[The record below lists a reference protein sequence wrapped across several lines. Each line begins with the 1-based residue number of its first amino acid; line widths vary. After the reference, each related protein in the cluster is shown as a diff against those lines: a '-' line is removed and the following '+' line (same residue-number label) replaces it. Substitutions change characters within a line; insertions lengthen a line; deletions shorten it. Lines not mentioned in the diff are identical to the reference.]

1 MLAELTADVLLDFT
15 GEDGEPLVAL
25 EYIQRAAER
34 ALPVVASDLDVPY
47 RLEGEDISPYMPGEH
62 REAWL
67 IRTKILVCHLLRA
80 QAAQRVDFSS
90 GDKRMSRASEAGSF
104 ASLEKD
110 LVDEY
115 AALVKDLNPPAD
127 ETLIKLEAQPL
138 IYRIGSRRPERD

>member
-1 MLAELTADVLLDFT
+1 MLAELAADVLLDFT
-15 GEDGEPLVAL
+15 GEDGEPLAAL
-25 EYIQRAAER
+25 EYIRRAAER
-34 ALPVVASDLDVPY
+34 ALPVVATDLAVPY
-47 RLEGEDISPYMPGEH
+47 RLEGEEISPSMPGEH

-67 IRTKILVCHLLRA
+67 IRTKVLVCHLLRA

-110 LVDEY
+110 LVEEY
-115 AALVKDLNPPAD
+115 AALVKKLNPPVD

-138 IYRIGSRRPERD
+138 IYRIGSRHHERD